1 MHSSTQLFTHS
12 PTKMQIILPDLL
24 CSWGYKGFLN
34 PHYEGAKAESNT
46 WIRPLV
52 VKLFDERGQKAF
64 AKDYTGL
71 LASMTYPHH
80 NKEFLCVA
88 CDMMNLFFV
97 YDEYTD
103 ITPPETA
110 QRLAKIVVNA
120 MRNPDE
126 IAALGEDSIGTMT
139 KQFWRRAMTLL
150 PPNGCNSESCI
161 QHFIDYTEEYLTAV
175 TREACD
181 RSSGSVHAVKDYLAM
196 RRATSGAGLMVGLLE
211 FGLDLPEEVMKHEVI
226 QELSTGAIDMYCLL
240 NDMHSYASELSSGQ
254 ASHNVIT
261 VVMHER
267 NLSLQEAFD
276 WLASYAAGVVKG
288 FKTNLNRVPS
298 FSELEDHSLHGEG
311 MLRDRIQRY
320 IDGLGQAVRAEDD
333 WAFETTRYH
342 GQNGPQIKLTRML
355 TIRPQVKDNYA
366 KQAPRVEAPERPM
379 LLEVRS

>member
-1 MHSSTQLFTHS
+1 
-12 PTKMQIILPDLL
+12 MQIILPDLL
-24 CSWGYKGFLN
+24 CSWGYEGFLN
-34 PHYEGAKAESNT
+34 PYYEDAKTESST

-52 VKLFDERGQKAF
+52 VRLFDERGQKAF

-71 LASMTYPHH
+71 LASMMYAHH
-80 NKEFLCVA
+80 NKEFLRVA

-103 ITPPETA
+103 VSSPEIA
-110 QRLAKIVVNA
+110 HRLANIAVDA
-120 MRNPDE
+120 MRNPDGVSPF
-126 IAALGEDSIGTMT
+126 GEDLMGDMT

-150 PPNGCNSESCI
+150 PPNGRNSESCVR
-161 QHFIDYTEEYLTAV
+161 HFIDYTEEYLNSV
-175 TREACD
+175 SREAWD
-181 RSSGSVHAVKDYLAM
+181 RSSGGIHSISDYLAI

-211 FGLDLPEEVMKHEVI
+211 FGLDLPEEVMKHKVI

-254 ASHNVIT
+254 ANHNIIT

-267 NLSLQEAFD
+267 NLSLQEAFS
-276 WLASYAAGVVKG
+276 WLASYADGVVKR
-288 FKTNLNRVPS
+288 FKANMARVPS

-320 IDGLGQAVRAEDD
+320 IDGLGHAVRAEDD

-342 GQNGPQIKLTRML
+342 GQNGAQIKRTRVL
-355 TIRPQVKDNYA
+355 TIRPQVKGNYA
-366 KQAPRVEAPERPM
+366 KQGWRVEAPERAM
-379 LLEVRS
+379 LLTVKN